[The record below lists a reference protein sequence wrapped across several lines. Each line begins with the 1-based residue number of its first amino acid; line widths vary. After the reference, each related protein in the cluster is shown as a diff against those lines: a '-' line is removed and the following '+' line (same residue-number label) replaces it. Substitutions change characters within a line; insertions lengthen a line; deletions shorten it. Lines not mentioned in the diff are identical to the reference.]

1 MVNSLTIGLNTVWVV
16 LTAAMIFFMEGGF
29 ALLEAGFV
37 QSKNSVSIVMKVFVD
52 LIVGVI
58 AFFTVGFG
66 LMFGRDHA
74 GLVGLSDFLLH
85 GGIRHLNLHIPLGA
99 FWFFHAAFVV
109 AAVSII
115 SGAVAERMN
124 FKAYVLL
131 TLVFTAVIY
140 PISGHW
146 VWGSGGWLA
155 RLGMEDFAG
164 SGVIHA
170 MAGMSAL
177 MAAAMVGPRIGKY
190 REDGKA
196 NVIAPSNL
204 PLAAIGTFVLWFGWF
219 GFNAGSTLNALAGNI
234 GQIVETTLLA
244 SVAGGAATMFY
255 TLFRFGKADPGLT
268 INGILAGLVAITA
281 GCAYLGPLSAL
292 IVGGLAGLIMMWA
305 AAMVDKLHIVD
316 PVGAVAVHGAGGVF
330 GVLAV
335 GLFATKGGL
344 LTTGH
349 WYLLGVQALGAVV
362 LGVWGML
369 ATAGSLKLIS
379 LLVPLRVSR
388 EDEAM
393 GLDIAAHGVASYQ
406 LTTEISALRHHHV
419 ADDKRVVA
427 SGRQAVSAG
436 E

>member
-1 MVNSLTIGLNTVWVV
+1 MNSLTIDLNTVWVV

-37 QSKNSVSIVMKVFVD
+37 QSKNSMSIVMKVFVD

-58 AFFTVGFG
+58 AFYAVGFG
-66 LMFGRDHA
+66 LMFGKDHI
-74 GLVGLSDFLLH
+74 GLIGLSDFFLH
-85 GGIRHLNLHIPLGA
+85 GRIQHLHLQIPLGA

-109 AAVSII
+109 AAVSIV

-131 TLVFTAVIY
+131 TAIFTALIY

-170 MAGMSAL
+170 MAGMAAFV
-177 MAAAMVGPRIGKY
+177 AAAMVGPRAGKY
-190 REDGKA
+190 REDGSA

-219 GFNAGSTLNALAGNI
+219 GFNAGSTLSATSGNI
-234 GQIVETTLLA
+234 GHIVETTLLA

-255 TLFRFGKADPGLT
+255 TLFRFGKADPGAT

-281 GCAYLGPLSAL
+281 GCAYVGSVSAL
-292 IVGGLAGLIMMWA
+292 IIGALSGFAMMWVTGL
-305 AAMVDKLHIVD
+305 VDKIHVDD
-316 PVGAVAVHGAGGVF
+316 PVGAVAVHGAGGVV

-335 GLFATKGGL
+335 GLFASHGGL
-344 LTTGH
+344 LTTGSWH
-349 WYLLGVQALGAVV
+349 LLGVQSLGAVV
-362 LGVWGML
+362 LVGWGML
-369 ATAGSLKLIS
+369 ATFAGLKLVS
-379 LLVPLRVSR
+379 LIVPLRVSK

-393 GLDIAAHGVASYQ
+393 GLDIASHGTVSYQ
-406 LTTEISALRHHHV
+406 LVTEISTHRHHH
-419 ADDKRVVA
+419 ASDEKRTTA
-427 SGRQAVSAG
+427 SGRTVVSAG